1 MKKILVSVMLI
12 SFLVNTGCDFSG
24 GCFQGYG
31 PVISQVREISDFT
44 SVSNAG
50 DFEVRVTM
58 SDTFGVEVEAQE
70 NLHEFIE
77 IYVSGSNLV
86 VKTKDNV
93 CFNSIA
99 AVLVFVTMPYIEEIS
114 NTGSGRLSAD
124 RAESSEFECSNS
136 GSGQIAID
144 SIFASTIMLNN
155 SGSGSLYVTAS
166 YPDEIDM
173 SQTGSGLISA
183 GFIYAPLDVSINHTS
198 SGKIYASVIDGLD
211 VDVSLTGSGL
221 VAIDGN
227 AETAG
232 FGLSSS
238 GKIDG
243 VELMVADAEAMSSG
257 SGRIYVY
264 ATDYLN
270 VTISGSGNIYYRGNP
285 VINSR
290 ISGSGSLK
298 PY

>member
-1 MKKILVSVMLI
+1 MKKILVSVILI

-31 PVISQVREISDFT
+31 PVISQVRDISDFT

-50 DFEVRVTM
+50 NFEVRVTL
-58 SDTFGVEVEAQE
+58 SDTFAVEVEAQE

-86 VKTKDNV
+86 VKAKDNQ

-99 AVLVFVTMPYIEEIS
+99 AILVFVSMPKIEEIS

-124 RAESSEFECSNS
+124 KAESSEFECTNS
-136 GSGQIAID
+136 GSGHIAID
-144 SIFASTIMLNN
+144 SIYASTITLRN
-155 SGSGSLYVTAS
+155 SGSGSLYVTSS
-166 YPDEIDM
+166 YPDEIQVIQ
-173 SQTGSGLISA
+173 SGSGEISA
-183 GFIYAPLDVSINHTS
+183 GFINEPLDVSINHTS
-198 SGKIYASVIDGLD
+198 SGKIYASVLDGLD
-211 VDVSLTGSGL
+211 VDVTLTGSGL
-221 VAIDGN
+221 VYLDGN

-243 VELMVADAEAMSSG
+243 ADLMVSDAEAMSSG

-270 VTISGSGNIYYRGNP
+270 VTISGSGNVYYRGNP

>member
-1 MKKILVSVMLI
+1 MKRILVSIMLI
-12 SFLVNTGCDFSG
+12 SFLVNTGCDFTG

-31 PVISQVREISDFT
+31 PVVTQVREISDFT

-50 DFEVRVTM
+50 NFEVRVTL
-58 SDTFGVEVEAQE
+58 SDAFGVEVEAQE
-70 NLHEFIE
+70 NLHEYIE

-86 VKTKDNV
+86 IQTKNNV

-99 AVLVFVTMPYIEEIS
+99 AVLVFVSMPKIEEIN

-124 RAESSEFECSNS
+124 KAVSSEFECSNS

-144 SIFASTIMLNN
+144 SIYASTITLNN

-166 YPDEIDM
+166 YPDEIQVI
-173 SQTGSGLISA
+173 QTGSGDISA
-183 GFIYAPLDVSINHTS
+183 GFINEPSDVSINHTA
-198 SGKIYASVIDGLD
+198 SGKIYASVLDGLD
-211 VDVSLTGSGL
+211 VDVTLTGSGL
-221 VAIDGN
+221 VYLDGT

-232 FGLSSS
+232 LGLSSS
-238 GKIDG
+238 GKIDA
-243 VELMVADAEAMSSG
+243 VDLMVSDADAMISG

-264 ATDYLN
+264 ATEYLD
-270 VTISGSGNIYYRGNP
+270 VTISGSGNVYYRGNP
-285 VINSR
+285 EINSS

>member
-1 MKKILVSVMLI
+1 MKKILVSVILI
-12 SFLVNTGCDFSG
+12 SSLVNTGCDFSG

-31 PVISQVREISDFT
+31 PVISQVRDISDFT

-50 DFEVRVTM
+50 NFEVRVTL
-58 SDTFGVEVEAQE
+58 SDTFAVEVEAQE

-86 VKTKDNV
+86 VKAKDNQ

-99 AVLVFVTMPYIEEIS
+99 AILVFVSMPKIEEIS

-124 RAESSEFECSNS
+124 KAESSEFECTNS
-136 GSGQIAID
+136 GSGHIAID
-144 SIFASTIMLNN
+144 SIYASTITLRN
-155 SGSGSLYVTAS
+155 SGSGSLYVTSS
-166 YPDEIDM
+166 YPDEIQVIQ
-173 SQTGSGLISA
+173 SGSGEISA
-183 GFIYAPLDVSINHTS
+183 GFINEPLDVSINHTS
-198 SGKIYASVIDGLD
+198 SGKIYASVLDGLD
-211 VDVSLTGSGL
+211 VDVTLTGSGL
-221 VAIDGN
+221 VYLDGN

-243 VELMVADAEAMSSG
+243 ADLMVSDAEAMSSG

-270 VTISGSGNIYYRGNP
+270 VTISGSGNVYYRGNP

>member
-12 SFLVNTGCDFSG
+12 SFLVNTGCDFTG

-31 PVISQVREISDFT
+31 PVISQVRDISDFT

-50 DFEVRVTM
+50 DFEVRVTL
-58 SDTFGVEVEAQE
+58 SDNFSVEVEAQE

-86 VKTKDNV
+86 VKAKDNQ

-99 AVLVFVTMPYIEEIS
+99 AILVFVSMPMIEEIN

-124 RAESSEFECSNS
+124 KAVSFEFECSNS

-144 SIFASTIMLNN
+144 SVYASRITLIN
-155 SGSGSLYVTAS
+155 SGSGSLDVRAS
-166 YPDEIDM
+166 YPNEIQVI
-173 SQTGSGLISA
+173 QTGSGEIAAGLINES
-183 GFIYAPLDVSINHTS
+183 LDVSINHTS
-198 SGKIYASVIDGLD
+198 SGKIYASVLDGLD
-211 VDVSLTGSGL
+211 VDVTLTGSGL
-221 VAIDGN
+221 VHLDGT

-232 FGLSSS
+232 LGLSSS
-238 GKIDG
+238 GKIDA
-243 VELMVADAEAMSSG
+243 VDLMVSDADAMSSG

-264 ATDYLN
+264 ATEYLD
-270 VTISGSGNIYYRGNP
+270 VTISGSGNVYYRGSP
-285 VINSR
+285 EINSS